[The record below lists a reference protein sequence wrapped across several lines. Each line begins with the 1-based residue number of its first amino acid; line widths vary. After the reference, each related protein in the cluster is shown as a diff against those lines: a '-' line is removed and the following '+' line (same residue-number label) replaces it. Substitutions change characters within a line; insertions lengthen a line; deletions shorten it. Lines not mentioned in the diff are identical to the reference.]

1 MKLNSA
7 DGQGQYVQFVFIRKN
22 RYQCICNINML
33 YNLQP
38 VRSELTLGVQWNSN
52 YKLFT
57 ESFIEKHSF

>member
-1 MKLNSA
+1 
-7 DGQGQYVQFVFIRKN
+7 
-22 RYQCICNINML
+22 ML

-38 VRSELTLGVQWNSN
+38 VRSELTLCVQWNSN